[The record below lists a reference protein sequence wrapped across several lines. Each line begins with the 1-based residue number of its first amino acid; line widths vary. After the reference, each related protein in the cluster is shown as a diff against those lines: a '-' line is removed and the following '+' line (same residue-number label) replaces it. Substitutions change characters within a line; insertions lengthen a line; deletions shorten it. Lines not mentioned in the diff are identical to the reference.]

1 MCSFYTVEN
10 TIVFIVVLQWQTMK
24 MNVSTN
30 LRKKIL
36 EKEDE
41 AIVLLIFD
49 FQLIR
54 FELKKNILNR
64 LNILNLIR

>member
-1 MCSFYTVEN
+1 MCSFYTVDN
-10 TIVFIVVLQWQTMK
+10 TIVFTVVLQWQTMK

-54 FELKKNILNR
+54 LKLKKYIK
-64 LNILNLIR
+64 